1 MSEAVR
7 IAAVGDIHIRESTTA
22 NIHELLTDIS
32 QKADILILAGDLTG
46 RGTVHEAELLA
57 AELTQCRIPVLGVLG
72 NHDVEAGEEAGI
84 LEVLRH
90 AGMGIL
96 DGEPCEIQGIGFAG
110 VKGFCGGFDHHM
122 LEPWGER
129 IVKEFVREAVDETMR
144 LETAMARLRTERKVV
159 VLHYAPIVGTVV
171 GEPEQIYPF
180 LGSSRLIE
188 PICRFGANLVVHGH
202 AHRGSR
208 EGTAGNGIPVYNVS
222 LPLMTQISP
231 EQPYIIREV

>member
-1 MSEAVR
+1 MSESVR
-7 IAAVGDIHIRESTTA
+7 IAAVGDIHVRESTTA
-22 NIHELLTDIS
+22 NIRELLSDIS
-32 QKADILILAGDLTG
+32 QKADILVLAGDLTG

-57 AELTQCRIPVLGVLG
+57 TELTQCRIPVLGVLG
-72 NHDVEAGEEAGI
+72 NHDVEAGEEEGI
-84 LEVLRH
+84 LKVLRH

-129 IVKEFVREAVDETMR
+129 VVKEFVREAVDETMR
-144 LETAMARLRTERKVV
+144 LEMAMARLRTERKVV

-171 GEPEQIYPF
+171 GEPEQIFPF

-202 AHRGSR
+202 AHRGSH
-208 EGTAGNGIPVYNVS
+208 EGAAGNGIPVFNVS

-231 EQPYIIREV
+231 EHPYLIREV